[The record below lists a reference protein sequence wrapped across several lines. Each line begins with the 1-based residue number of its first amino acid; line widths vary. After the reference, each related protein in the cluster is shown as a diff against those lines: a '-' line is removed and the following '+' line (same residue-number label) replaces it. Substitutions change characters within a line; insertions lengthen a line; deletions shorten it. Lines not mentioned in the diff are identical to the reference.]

1 MQRDDDEVVTRT
13 LWEFL
18 DKWLQRLASGDGG
31 SRSIVKVAFVIGVC
45 CYAGLIAWRVWLVS
59 HALTTFG
66 VDIASVLPI
75 APSTAALI
83 QKGVT
88 VLLLF
93 SPDALFAYLFFN
105 RDVRYWRT
113 VTAIALVGAVGASWW
128 ATHDPALGTHCY
140 VITPDRGVI
149 LGYADEKKQCRMD
162 RTSGLQMSA
171 VTPPILMCIRAM
183 QRGISPARLAVSAVN
198 TDAMFAADNA
208 RSLYWFHRTDAINLE
223 FYDGPGFDQATSTP
237 LEPVTLQNMVPI
249 TAYIKGRQAAER
261 AERERTAVAERT
273 AAKRAQ
279 MRAAKA
285 RASRERE
292 AHAEKVRAA
301 QAELR
306 EQAERVRAEQEA
318 QARAAQEREDAAA
331 QRRAVQAQ
339 AEEERLARLKQA
351 QEEAELRRRAERA
364 RAAELYQ
371 TRLDAARQ
379 RAAEQRG
386 ARVQRQV
393 QIGRRRS
400 NGSSGSRPSG
410 SRSSGCGEGG
420 CNSTYG
426 SKKPPLLQ

>member
-1 MQRDDDEVVTRT
+1 MQRKDDEVIPRT

-31 SRSIVKVAFVIGVC
+31 PRSIVKVAFIIGAC
-45 CYAGLIAWRVWLVS
+45 CYAGLVAWRVWLVS
-59 HALTTFG
+59 HVLTTFG

-75 APSTAALI
+75 APGTAALI
-83 QKGVT
+83 QKGVA

-93 SPDALFAYLFFN
+93 SPDALFAYVFFN

-140 VITPDRGVI
+140 VITPDRGLVV
-149 LGYADEKKQCRMD
+149 GYADEKRQCGMD

-183 QRGISPARLAVSAVN
+183 QRGITPTRLAVSAVN
-198 TDAMFAADNA
+198 SEAMFAANA
-208 RSLYWFHRTDAINLE
+208 RSLYWFHRTNSIDLE

-249 TAYIKGRQAAER
+249 TAYIKGRQAEER
-261 AERERTAVAERT
+261 AERERVAAAERT

-279 MRAAKA
+279 MREAKT
-285 RASRERE
+285 RALRERE
-292 AHAEKVRAA
+292 ARAEEVRIA

-306 EQAERVRAEQEA
+306 EQTERARAEQETK
-318 QARAAQEREDAAA
+318 ARAAQEREDAAA
-331 QRRAVQAQ
+331 QRQAVQAR
-339 AEEERLARLKQA
+339 AEEERLARIQQA
-351 QEEAELRRRAERA
+351 QEEAEQRRRAERA
-364 RAAELYQ
+364 RAEELYQ
-371 TRLDAARQ
+371 ARLEAAQQ
-379 RAAEQRG
+379 RAAEQRA

-393 QIGRRRS
+393 QTGRGRS
-400 NGSSGSRPSG
+400 NGSRSNG